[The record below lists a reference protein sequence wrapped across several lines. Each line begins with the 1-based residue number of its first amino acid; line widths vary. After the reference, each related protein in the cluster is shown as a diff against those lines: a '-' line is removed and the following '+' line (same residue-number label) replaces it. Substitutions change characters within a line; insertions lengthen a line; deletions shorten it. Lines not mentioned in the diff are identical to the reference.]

1 MSSCL
6 LVRLCQDT
14 AGIQVASCVMTGIEQ
29 KSEKKVEKRALHDR
43 GSKTETQTGSSGD
56 LQRVGFAFY
65 TYTWKEPREKWH
77 AGGREC
83 NTVCPNSDF

>member
-14 AGIQVASCVMTGIEQ
+14 AGIQVVSCVMTGIEQ
-29 KSEKKVEKRALHDR
+29 KSKKKKVEKRALHDR

-65 TYTWKEPREKWH
+65 IYMER
-77 AGGREC
+77 A
-83 NTVCPNSDF
+83 